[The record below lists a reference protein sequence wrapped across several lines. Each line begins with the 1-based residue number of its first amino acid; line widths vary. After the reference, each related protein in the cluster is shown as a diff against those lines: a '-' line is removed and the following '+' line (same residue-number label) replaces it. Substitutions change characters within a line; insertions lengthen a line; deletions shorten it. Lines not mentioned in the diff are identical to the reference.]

1 MARDNLIRSQVLSMT
16 CIPAEALNK
25 LVPNAPDLTTT
36 HTSLPPPIETDGD
49 MADAGG
55 WSL

>member
-1 MARDNLIRSQVLSMT
+1 MALLSLMRSHVLSTT

-49 MADAGG
+49 MAEAGG
-55 WSL
+55 